1 MKTVT
6 RILPTPTPA
15 QMRTA
20 IERIREVRREST
32 PIEIPFPAHEAL
44 ICEDC
49 GHVSHSRNG
58 DVTCGKC
65 SSKATLWL
73 SQLIHITGKAR
84 RTA

>member
-1 MKTVT
+1 MRPNGVMV
-6 RILPTPTPA
+6 TPTPA
-15 QMRTA
+15 ELKA
-20 IERIREVRREST
+20 AVARIKEVRRDHP

-49 GHVSHSRNG
+49 GHVSHSRHG
-58 DVTCGKC
+58 EVTCGKC

-84 RTA
+84 RSA